1 MESVQQI
8 LAVLF
13 VLGLLGGTLLWL
25 RGKGMVRFT
34 GMGVRRSGGKR
45 MQSLERLP
53 LTPQHSLHLISV
65 SGRVLLIA
73 VSPGGCTVLDGST
86 WDVAKDLAANGDA
99 AVRK

>member
-13 VLGLLGGTLLWL
+13 VLGLLGGMLLWL
-25 RGKGMVRFT
+25 RSKGMVRFT
-34 GMGVRRSGGKR
+34 GIAGRRSGARR
-45 MQSLERLP
+45 MQSLERLA

-86 WDVAKDLAANGDA
+86 WDIAQDPVANGE
-99 AVRK
+99 AVVKR